1 MSHASHAAAPWSAT
15 VLARTMAHMNAIT
28 TSPPMQ
34 PRVLEPGAGTR
45 RWLTALLAVEGIAAL
60 AGSLTFIAM
69 APDASTLVAALGAT
83 GGVALLLLAGVCA
96 VFAIMAFTTAAAMI
110 RRRDGALSAAAAL
123 QATLVA
129 AALFAGAVDGFGQTV
144 VAGLLVAG
152 IGLALAAVESRR
164 GVAVLG
170 LR

>member
-1 MSHASHAAAPWSAT
+1 MPSAPLRRGLQSVHARS
-15 VLARTMAHMNAIT
+15 MAHMNAT
-28 TSPPMQ
+28 TTLSPMQ

-45 RWLTALLAVEGIAAL
+45 RWLTALLAVEGVAAL

-69 APDASTLVAALGAT
+69 APDAATLVAALGAT

-96 VFAIMAFTTAAAMI
+96 VFAIMAFTTAAAML

-129 AALFAGAVDGFGQTV
+129 AALFVGVVDGFGQVV

-152 IGLALAAVESRR
+152 IGLALAAAAGHRN
-164 GVAVLG
+164 AVVPAM
-170 LR
+170 R